1 MKVFAVVELETNP
14 YGERMGDGKTVKLF
28 MDKDKAKEF
37 KKKLVR
43 SRLFGPDRGSIGT
56 YTIRSM
62 KVED

>member
-1 MKVFAVVELETNP
+1 MKVFAVIELETTP

-43 SRLFGPDRGSIGT
+43 SRLSGGGSVGT